1 VQTTVPGN
9 RVITLAGQPNGTRSV
24 NNSRS
29 APADSPI
36 PVNLTIAAG
45 QTLYFEATGA
55 VDGAGPDGRT
65 NCNEAVVAELGVARV
80 EGACRSLVGMF
91 LGDTTRV
98 QPAGLNFIGDAKNLP
113 LLRPLIQQPFLIG
126 SGFTAEG
133 ERKGILV
140 PAGATRLFLA
150 ATGPGTSTGS
160 ITVRVSVGRG
170 VEIPGNPVRVS
181 G

>member
-1 VQTTVPGN
+1 
-9 RVITLAGQPNGTRSV
+9 
-24 NNSRS
+24 
-29 APADSPI
+29 
-36 PVNLTIAAG
+36 
-45 QTLYFEATGA
+45 
-55 VDGAGPDGRT
+55 
-65 NCNEAVVAELGVARV
+65 
-80 EGACRSLVGMF
+80 
-91 LGDTTRV
+91 
-98 QPAGLNFIGDAKNLP
+98 
-113 LLRPLIQQPFLIG
+113 LLRPLIQQPLLIG